1 MHNTA
6 GGADRRTI
14 APKGRDYAVSKVIR
28 SRHSGLRFGAS
39 LAVIAFSLAAAGAAQ
54 AQDAPAT
61 GETEVEDVVITG
73 FRGSLASAL
82 GAKRQETAVVDV
94 IKAEDIA
101 DFPDLN
107 LAEAI
112 QRIPGVSIDRD
123 AGEGRSITVRGLGSD
138 FTRIRINGIQALATT
153 GGTDSS
159 GGANRGR
166 QFDFNIFAS
175 ELFNSITVRKT
186 QAAEVE
192 EGSLGATVDLRTSR
206 PFDFKD
212 RVFTFAGQ
220 YGYNDLADEWDP
232 RAALM
237 YSDQTDDGSWG
248 LLVSVAYSQ
257 RNLLEEGFS
266 SVRWADAASS
276 SGFQSCAVGTT
287 DLCTSPQR
295 NSLYHPR
302 LPRYGRLTHGQDRLG
317 ATLSLQYRPSDSTTI
332 SLDVLYAD
340 LESTRQEDFLESLS
354 FSRSGSQ
361 GKGATDVLAAE
372 VAPDGDIVY
381 GLFNDVD
388 VRSESRF
395 DDLETEFTQYTLD
408 VQHRFNDQWSA
419 SFVAGRAKS
428 VFRNP
433 FQTTVTLDRLD
444 VDGYAWDFRGNDREP
459 LIDYGFDVT
468 SPANWQWINSPPAG
482 ATGSEIRIRPQGVD
496 NVYTTVRFDLTY
508 ELNDVWTLK
517 GGVNWAEFEFDS
529 FEKRRTS
536 ETSVPALPVGTTVA
550 DISRLLTGF
559 DSGGL
564 HRSWLIPDLNAI
576 ARMFDIYCNCNT
588 GVTGGDFTLF
598 GETNGNARGNNRS
611 AEEVASSAYLQ
622 GQFRSELWGMP
633 FRGDLGLRYVKTE
646 VEATGFLATGG
657 ATKVTVANEYS
668 DVLPSL
674 NLALD
679 LTESL
684 KLRFG
689 AAKVMARPQL
699 PNLSPGGTVNTA
711 ALTITTGNPLLDPFE
726 AKTYDLSLEW
736 YFAPESLLS
745 FAVFY
750 KDIDTYIQT
759 VRESRTFGSTG
770 LPLSLLPPGQ
780 DADTVYAV
788 TSPINTDGGPLKGF
802 EISYQQPFS
811 FLPAPFDRFGALL
824 NYTYVQSEIE
834 YATSATSGVTV
845 TDDLVNLSPRAY
857 NATLYYEDERFS
869 ARVSASYRD
878 DYLQTVPGRNSST
891 AVGAVNTNDVE
902 GKRETFNIDAS
913 ASFKVN
919 QDLTLTF
926 EGLNL
931 TDEYNDQ
938 YISSTAD
945 RSSVYHHTGRQF
957 YFGLRYTF

>member
-1 MHNTA
+1 MSNAIH
-6 GGADRRTI
+6 
-14 APKGRDYAVSKVIR
+14 
-28 SRHSGLRFGAS
+28 SRHANPRLGAS
-39 LAVIAFSLAAAGAAQ
+39 LAVIAFSLAAASAAQ
-54 AQDAPAT
+54 AQDAPAAT
-61 GETEVEDVVITG
+61 PDSETQVEELVITG

-82 GAKRQETAVVDV
+82 ATKRNETGVVDV

-206 PFDFKD
+206 PFDFKG
-212 RVFTFAGQ
+212 RVLTFAGQ
-220 YGYNDLADEWDP
+220 YGYNDLAEEWDP
-232 RAALM
+232 RGALM
-237 YSDQTDDGSWG
+237 YSNQTQDGTWG
-248 LLVSVAYSQ
+248 VLVSLAYSQ

-276 SGFQSCAVGTT
+276 SGFQSCAAGTT

-295 NSLYHPR
+295 SSLYHPR
-302 LPRYGRLTHGQDRLG
+302 LPRYGRLTHSQDRLG
-317 ATLSLQYRPSDSTTI
+317 ATFSLQFRPSDATTV

-340 LESTRQEDFLESLS
+340 LQSTRQEDFLESLS
-354 FSRSGSQ
+354 FSRSGSR

-372 VAPDGDIVY
+372 VASDGDIVY

-395 DDLETEFTQYTLD
+395 DDLETKFTQYTLD
-408 VQHRFNDQWSA
+408 VQHRFNDQWSGG
-419 SFVAGRAKS
+419 FVAGRAES
-428 VFRNP
+428 IFRNP
-433 FQTTVTLDRLD
+433 FQTTVTLDHLD
-444 VDGYAWDFRGNDREP
+444 ADGYSWDFRGNDREP
-459 LIDYGFDVT
+459 AIDYGFDVT
-468 SPANWQWINSPPAG
+468 DPANWQWINSPPAG

-496 NVYTTVRFDLTY
+496 NVYTTLRFDLTY
-508 ELNDVWTLK
+508 DLNEVWTLK
-517 GGVNWAEFEFDS
+517 GGLNWAEFQFDS
-529 FEKRRTS
+529 FEKRRSS
-536 ETSVPALPVGTTVA
+536 ETSVPALPGGTTVA

-559 DSGGL
+559 NSGGL
-564 HRSWLIPDLNAI
+564 HRSWLIPNLNVI
-576 ARMFDIYCNCNT
+576 ARTFDIYCNCDT
-588 GVTGGDFTLF
+588 GVPGGNFTLF
-598 GETNGNARGNNRS
+598 GETNGSARGNNRS
-611 AEEVASSAYLQ
+611 AEEIASSAYLQ
-622 GQFRSELWGMP
+622 AQFRSELWGMP
-633 FRGDLGLRYVKTE
+633 MRGDLGLRYVKTE

-657 ATKVTVANEYS
+657 GTKVTVGNEYS

-674 NLALD
+674 NLAVD
-679 LTESL
+679 LTEDL

-699 PNLSPGGTVNTA
+699 PSLSPGGTVNTA
-711 ALTITTGNPLLDPFE
+711 ALTITTGNPVLDPFQ
-726 AKTYDLSLEW
+726 AKTYDLGLEW
-736 YFAPESLLS
+736 YFAKDSLLS
-745 FAVFY
+745 FALFY

-759 VRESRTFGSTG
+759 VRESRAFGTTG

-780 DADTVYAV
+780 DADTVYAI

-802 EISYQQPFS
+802 EISYQQPFT
-811 FLPAPFDRFGALL
+811 FLPAPLDRFGAVL

-845 TDDLVNLSPRAY
+845 TDDLVNLSPKAY

-891 AVGAVNTNDVE
+891 VAGATNTNDVE
-902 GKRETFNIDAS
+902 GKRETFNVDAS
-913 ASFKVN
+913 ASFKV
-919 QDLTLTF
+919 DDSLSLTF